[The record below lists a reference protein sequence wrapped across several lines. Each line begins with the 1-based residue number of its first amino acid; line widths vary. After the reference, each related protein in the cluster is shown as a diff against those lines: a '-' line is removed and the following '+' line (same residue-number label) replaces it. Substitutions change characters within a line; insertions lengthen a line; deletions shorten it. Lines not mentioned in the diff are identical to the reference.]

1 MPSEIND
8 FNNLYFK
15 LYYRN
20 IIKVIR
26 FFLDYKSFKDNL
38 VYIPIKITN
47 DSDDRVVNKIYTST

>member
-1 MPSEIND
+1 VPNEINH

-26 FFLDYKSFKDNL
+26 FFLGYKLFKDNL
-38 VYIPIKITN
+38 IYIPIKITN
-47 DSDDRVVNKIYTST
+47 DSNNKIVNKTYINI